1 MMHFDF
7 ETQYTLKIPKPQDLV
22 KINMGF
28 TNGVDYT
35 MIIMGISI
43 EIPVIYDFYLVVNYL
58 RIVSRLYITPVLSV
72 DEKPTCPSG

>member
-1 MMHFDF
+1 
-7 ETQYTLKIPKPQDLV
+7 
-22 KINMGF
+22 MGF